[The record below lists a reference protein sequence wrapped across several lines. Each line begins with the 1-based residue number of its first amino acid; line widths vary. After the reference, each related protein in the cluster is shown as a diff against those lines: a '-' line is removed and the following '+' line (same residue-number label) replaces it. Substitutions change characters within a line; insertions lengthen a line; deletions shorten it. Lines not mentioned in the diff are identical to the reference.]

1 MMMWTNFFIAAA
13 GASASLAGL
22 VFVALSVNINRILE
36 YPQLPS
42 RASATIGALMLILIC
57 SMATLIPQS
66 ALALG
71 IEILVFSICGWTLKA
86 WSAYRAIVD
95 GRRTQRPVREA
106 VTETLLGQIQ
116 VLPFIAGGVLLILG
130 DPSGFYWLA
139 GGVITAFV
147 FSVFNAWVLLVEIL
161 R

>member
-1 MMMWTNFFIAAA
+1 MWANFFIAAA

-22 VFVALSVNINRILE
+22 VFVALSVNINRILA

-42 RASATIGALMLILIC
+42 RASATIGSLMLILIC
-57 SMATLIPQS
+57 SMATLIPQLT
-66 ALALG
+66 LALG
-71 IEILVFSICGWTLKA
+71 IEILVFSICGWALKA

-95 GRRTQRPVREA
+95 GARTQRPARES
-106 VTETLLGQIQ
+106 VIETLLGQIQ
-116 VLPFIAGGVLLILG
+116 VLPFIAGGAVLVRG
-130 DPSGFYWLA
+130 DASGFYWVA
-139 GGVITAFV
+139 GGVITVFV